1 MRRYL
6 PARTDLHGALNLR
19 AGSMLVLGLLSVAAP
34 SARAVTHMV
43 LVGAQNQLIYSPQVL
58 TIAVGDRVR
67 FTNVG
72 GFHNVVANDGSFR
85 CANGCDGDGGNGAAS
100 SALWTA
106 TVLFS
111 QPGTFGYYC
120 DAHGTPGSGMTGTII
135 VQSTPVSLQSYQ
147 VD

>member
-1 MRRYL
+1 MHASLIAGLIALASTL
-6 PARTDLHGALNLR
+6 PLQ
-19 AGSMLVLGLLSVAAP
+19 AATQ
-34 SARAVTHMV
+34 VV
-43 LVGAQNQLIYSPQVL
+43 LVGAQGQLIYEPQVL

-85 CANGCDGDGGNGAAS
+85 CANGCDGQGGSGAVS

-106 TVLFS
+106 TVQFNE
-111 QPGTFGYYC
+111 PGTIGYYC
-120 DAHGTPGSGMTGTII
+120 AAHGTPGSGMTGTII
-135 VQSTPVSLQSYQ
+135 VQSTPVSLQSFR